1 MFTTKGKKKIKKKAV
16 KPREDFDGLL
26 FEIGIL
32 LNSRIWKV
40 GSHKV
45 WKSDEECLKI
55 LVT

>member
-32 LNSRIWKV
+32 LNSRI
-40 GSHKV
+40 
-45 WKSDEECLKI
+45 
-55 LVT
+55 